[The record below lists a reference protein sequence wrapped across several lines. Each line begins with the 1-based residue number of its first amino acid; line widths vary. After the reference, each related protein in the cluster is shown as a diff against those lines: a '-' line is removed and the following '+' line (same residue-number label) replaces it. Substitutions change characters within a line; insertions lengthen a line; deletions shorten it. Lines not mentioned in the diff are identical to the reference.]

1 MLAAGWMWISSPL
14 RHNRYPNVFSLGDAS
29 SLPTSKTAAAVR
41 GEAPVLVNNLLA
53 TLRQQTTMET
63 YDGYTCCPLIT
74 GYNYTMMAE
83 FDYDNRPVGS
93 FLMNPAKERWSMW
106 LVKKHMLPYL
116 YWERML
122 KGKPF

>member
-1 MLAAGWMWISSPL
+1 MRP
-14 RHNRYPNVFSLGDAS
+14 HYPRPKRQRRCG
-29 SLPTSKTAAAVR
+29 

-93 FLMNPAKERWSMW
+93 FFDESRQRTLEHVAGEEA
-106 LVKKHMLPYL
+106 HAALPL
-116 YWERML
+116 LGTDAQRQA
-122 KGKPF
+122 F